1 MKKSR
6 AMIAS
11 PTRPPTTPP
20 TMAPMFELFD
30 EAELI
35 ELDDDDVAA
44 GTIAV
49 AGSVRPPERDDSAV
63 ESIEV
68 VGLAVANAPLPL
80 NMIVGET

>member
-30 EAELI
+30 ESELV
-35 ELDDDDVAA
+35 ELDDDVAA

-80 NMIVGET
+80 NMIEGET